1 VVIKLKNMAKKV
13 VAKQFSWKLR
23 DLFRGLIMAI
33 LTPAVLIVQQSVEA
47 GILTF
52 NWHAIGMAS
61 IAGGLA
67 YLVKNFFEPTKVIEK
82 V

>member
-1 VVIKLKNMAKKV
+1 MAKKII
-13 VAKQFSWKLR
+13 AKQGTLAWR
-23 DLFRGLIMAI
+23 DVARGFIMAV
-33 LTPAVLIVQQSVEA
+33 LTPMVLIIQQSVEA
-47 GILTF
+47 GILTL
-52 NWHAIGMAS
+52 NWHSIGMAS